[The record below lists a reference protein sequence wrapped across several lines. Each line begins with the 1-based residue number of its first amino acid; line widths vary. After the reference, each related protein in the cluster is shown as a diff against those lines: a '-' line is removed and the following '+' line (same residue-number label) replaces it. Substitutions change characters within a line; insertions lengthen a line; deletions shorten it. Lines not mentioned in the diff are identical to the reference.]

1 MSVPLI
7 SLRGLTFSHD
17 TTPLLDGID
26 FDLAA
31 GERIGL
37 TGANGSGKTTLLHC
51 IVGLL
56 KPSSGT
62 IALFGKSCASEA
74 DFAAARR
81 RIGFQF
87 QDADDQLFC
96 PTVAEDIAFGPLNL
110 GLAKAEI
117 AGIVESV
124 LAIVGLQGFGERVTH
139 HLSTGEKR
147 LVSLA
152 TVLAMRPEV
161 LLLDEPT
168 AGLDEEA
175 EARIRSILR
184 GLPQAMVVIAHDR
197 NFLADIDCS
206 LRKLDTGRLRPI

>member
-1 MSVPLI
+1 MIQTVI

-26 FDLAA
+26 FDLSA

-37 TGANGSGKTTLLHC
+37 TGANGSGKTTLLHL

-56 KPSSGT
+56 KPTAGGIT
-62 IALFGKSCASEA
+62 LFGRGRRSEA
-74 DFAAARR
+74 EFAEARR

-110 GLAKAEI
+110 GLDREEI
-117 AGIVESV
+117 A
-124 LAIVGLQGFGERVTH
+124 AIVTQVLSVVGLEGFGERVTH

-168 AGLDEEA
+168 AGLDEAA
-175 EARIRSILR
+175 EARIRDILR
-184 GLPQAMVVIAHDR
+184 GLPQAMIVIAHDR
-197 NFLADIDCS
+197 AFLADIGCRI
-206 LRKLDTGRLRPI
+206 LRLEKGRLI